1 MFDLPPAGIMHLPG
15 PQFLAFYGI
24 VAVIVLVT
32 AFLLMFFA
40 DATGTDNLPSVPAS
54 PDPIEVAYLSGGVNA
69 VLRTVVY
76 DLRQLGLL
84 TLEKDN
90 RLVATGAPPTGLT
103 RMQRRVL
110 DKVLDRPEIGSL
122 FKDKSLRSS
131 LEAILDPMRARLA
144 ANDLL
149 QPDSVRRTGAWT
161 LGLGLLIVLGLAAAK
176 IEVALSH
183 GITKIQFLI
192 ILAII
197 SSVCLFLLVSF
208 FSKRTASR
216 RGRAYLEAM
225 RLAYSSRMP
234 SAVARIT
241 PARSGRGGLAY
252 DGALLLV
259 ALYGFDAL
267 KGTPDAAF
275 AKAFARSDGGG
286 GCGSS
291 CGGGGDGGGG
301 GCGGCGGG
309 GGD

>member
-1 MFDLPPAGIMHLPG
+1 MFDLPPAGILHLPG

-24 VAVIVLVT
+24 VAIIVLVA

-40 DATGTDNLPSVPAS
+40 DTTGTDNLPSVPAS
-54 PDPIEVAYLSGGVNA
+54 PDAIEVAYLSGGVNA

-90 RLVATGAPPTGLT
+90 RLVAAGVAPAALA

-110 DKVLDRPEIGSL
+110 DKVLDRPKIEGL
-122 FKDKSLRSS
+122 FKDKSLRSG

-149 QPDSVRRTGAWT
+149 QPDSVRRARDWT
-161 LGLGLLIVLGLAAAK
+161 LGLGLLILLGLAAAK
-176 IEVALSH
+176 IEIALSL

-192 ILAII
+192 LLAMI
-197 SSVCLFLLVSF
+197 SSVCLFWLVSF
-208 FSKRTASR
+208 FSKRPASR

-234 SAVARIT
+234 AAVARIT
-241 PARSGRGGLAY
+241 PTASGGGGAY
-252 DGALLLV
+252 NGALLLV

-275 AKAFARSDGGG
+275 AKAFAQSDGGG

-291 CGGGGDGGGG
+291 CGGGGDGGG
-301 GCGGCGGG
+301 CGGCGGG

>member
-1 MFDLPPAGIMHLPG
+1 MFDLPPAGILHLSG

-24 VAVIVLVT
+24 VAVIVLVA

-40 DATGTDNLPSVPAS
+40 DTTRTDNLPSVPAS

-90 RLVATGAPPTGLT
+90 RLVAARAAPAALT
-103 RMQRRVL
+103 RIQRRVL

-131 LEAILDPMRARLA
+131 LETILDPMRARLA

-149 QPDSVRRTGAWT
+149 QPDSVRRTRDWT
-161 LGLGLLIVLGLAAAK
+161 LGLGLLILLGLAAAK
-176 IEVALSH
+176 IEIALSL

-192 ILAII
+192 VLAIF
-197 SSVCLFLLVSF
+197 SVVCLFFLASF
-208 FSKRTASR
+208 FSKRAASR

-225 RLAYSSRMP
+225 RLAYSSHMP
-234 SAVARIT
+234 SALVGFT
-241 PARSGRGGLAY
+241 PARSGGGAVAF

-259 ALYGFDAL
+259 ALYGFDVL

-286 GCGSS
+286 GCGSG

>member
-1 MFDLPPAGIMHLPG
+1 MFDLPPAGILHLPG

-24 VAVIVLVT
+24 VAVIVLVA
-32 AFLLMFFA
+32 AFLLMYFA
-40 DATGTDNLPSVPAS
+40 DTTGTDNLPAVPAS

-90 RLVATGAPPTGLT
+90 RLVATGAAPAAPT

-110 DKVLDRPEIGSL
+110 DKILDRPKIESL

-131 LEAILDPMRARLA
+131 LEAILDPLRARLA
-144 ANDLL
+144 ANGLL
-149 QPDSVRRTGAWT
+149 QPDTVRRARNWT
-161 LGLGLLIVLGLAAAK
+161 LGLGLLILLGLAAAK
-176 IEVALSH
+176 IEIALSL

-192 ILAII
+192 FLAMI

-208 FSKRTASR
+208 FSKRAASR

-234 SAVARIT
+234 SAVAGLIPT
-241 PARSGRGGLAY
+241 ASGGGGIAS

-275 AKAFARSDGGG
+275 AKAFAQSGGGG

>member
-1 MFDLPPAGIMHLPG
+1 MFDLPPAGILHLPG

-24 VAVIVLVT
+24 VAVIVLV
-32 AFLLMFFA
+32 AASLLMFFA
-40 DATGTDNLPSVPAS
+40 DTTGTDNLPSVPAS

-90 RLVATGAPPTGLT
+90 RLVAAGAAPTTLT

-131 LEAILDPMRARLA
+131 LEAILDPMRARLM
-144 ANDLL
+144 ANGLL
-149 QPDSVRRTGAWT
+149 RPDAVRRTRDWT
-161 LGLGLLIVLGLAAAK
+161 LGLGLLILSGLAAAK
-176 IEVALSH
+176 IEIALSL
-183 GITKIQFLI
+183 GITKIEFLI
-192 ILAII
+192 FLAIL

-208 FSKRTASR
+208 FSRRAASR

-225 RLAYSSRMP
+225 RLAYSSLKP
-234 SAVARIT
+234 SALIGFT
-241 PARSGRGGLAY
+241 PARRGGDAMAF

-286 GCGSS
+286 GCGA
-291 CGGGGDGGGG
+291 GGCGGDGGGG

>member
-1 MFDLPPAGIMHLPG
+1 MFDLPPAGILHLPG

-24 VAVIVLVT
+24 VAVIVLV
-32 AFLLMFFA
+32 AASLLMFFA
-40 DATGTDNLPSVPAS
+40 DTTGTDNLPSVPAS

-90 RLVATGAPPTGLT
+90 RLIAAGAAPTTLT

-131 LEAILDPMRARLA
+131 LEAILDPMRARLM
-144 ANDLL
+144 ANGLL
-149 QPDSVRRTGAWT
+149 RPDAVRRTRDWT
-161 LGLGLLIVLGLAAAK
+161 LGLGLLILSGLAAAK
-176 IEVALSH
+176 IEIALSL
-183 GITKIQFLI
+183 GITKIEFLI
-192 ILAII
+192 FLAIL

-208 FSKRTASR
+208 FSRRAASR

-225 RLAYSSRMP
+225 RLAYSSLKP
-234 SAVARIT
+234 SALIGFT
-241 PARSGRGGLAY
+241 PARRGGDAMAF

-286 GCGSS
+286 GCGA
-291 CGGGGDGGGG
+291 GGCGGDGGGG

>member
-1 MFDLPPAGIMHLPG
+1 MFDLPPAGILHLPG

-24 VAVIVLVT
+24 VAVIVLVA

-90 RLVATGAPPTGLT
+90 RLVAEGAAPTALT

-122 FKDKSLRSS
+122 FKDKSPRSS
-131 LEAILDPMRARLA
+131 LETILDPMRARLA

-149 QPDSVRRTGAWT
+149 RPDSVRRTRDWT
-161 LGLGLLIVLGLAAAK
+161 LGLGLLILLGLAAAK
-176 IEVALSH
+176 IEIALSL
-183 GITKIQFLI
+183 GITKIEFLI
-192 ILAII
+192 FLAIF

-208 FSKRTASR
+208 FSRRAASR

-225 RLAYSSRMP
+225 RLAYSSRTP
-234 SAVARIT
+234 SALIGFT
-241 PARSGRGGLAY
+241 PARSGGHAMAF

-291 CGGGGDGGGG
+291 CGGGGDGGG
-301 GCGGCGGG
+301 CGGCGGG

>member
-1 MFDLPPAGIMHLPG
+1 MFDLAPAGILHLPG

-24 VAVIVLVT
+24 VAVIVLV
-32 AFLLMFFA
+32 AASLLMFFA
-40 DATGTDNLPSVPAS
+40 DTTGTDNLPSVPAS

-90 RLVATGAPPTGLT
+90 RLIAAGAAPTTLT

-131 LEAILDPMRARLA
+131 LEAILDPMRARLM

-149 QPDSVRRTGAWT
+149 RPDAVRRTRDWT
-161 LGLGLLIVLGLAAAK
+161 LGLGLLILSGLAAAK
-176 IEVALSH
+176 IEIALSL
-183 GITKIQFLI
+183 GITKIEFLI
-192 ILAII
+192 FLAIL

-208 FSKRTASR
+208 FSRRAASR

-225 RLAYSSRMP
+225 RLAYSSLKP
-234 SAVARIT
+234 SALIGFT
-241 PARSGRGGLAY
+241 PARRGGDAMAF

-286 GCGSS
+286 GCGA
-291 CGGGGDGGGG
+291 GGCGGDGGGG

>member
-1 MFDLPPAGIMHLPG
+1 MFDLPPAGILHLPG

-24 VAVIVLVT
+24 VAVIVLVA

-40 DATGTDNLPSVPAS
+40 DTTGTDNLPSVPAS

-84 TLEKDN
+84 TLEKDKW
-90 RLVATGAPPTGLT
+90 LVAAGAAPAALT
-103 RMQRRVL
+103 RIQRRVL

-131 LEAILDPMRARLA
+131 LETILDPMRARLA

-149 QPDSVRRTGAWT
+149 RPDSVRRTRDWT
-161 LGLGLLIVLGLAAAK
+161 LGLGLLILVGLAAVK
-176 IEVALSH
+176 IEIALSL

-192 ILAII
+192 FPTIFSA
-197 SSVCLFLLVSF
+197 VCLFLLVSF
-208 FSKRTASR
+208 FSKRAASR

-225 RLAYSSRMP
+225 RLAYSSHMP
-234 SAVARIT
+234 SALVGFT
-241 PARSGRGGLAY
+241 PARSDGGAVAF
-252 DGALLLV
+252 DGALLLI

>member
-1 MFDLPPAGIMHLPG
+1 MFNLPPAGILHLPG

-24 VAVIVLVT
+24 VAVIVLLA

-40 DATGTDNLPSVPAS
+40 DTTGTDNLPSVPAS
-54 PDPIEVAYLSGGVNA
+54 PDPIEVAYLSDGVNA

-84 TLEKDN
+84 TLDKDN
-90 RLVATGAPPTGLT
+90 RLVATGAAPTALT

-110 DKVLDRPEIGSL
+110 DTVLDRPKIGKL

-131 LEAILDPMRARLA
+131 LEAILDPMRARLVA
-144 ANDLL
+144 DDLL
-149 QPDSVRRTGAWT
+149 QPEAVRRTRNWT
-161 LGLGLLIVLGLAAAK
+161 LGLGLLILLGLAAAK
-176 IEVALSH
+176 IEIALSL

-192 ILAII
+192 FLAIF
-197 SSVCLFLLVSF
+197 SSACLFWLVSF
-208 FSKRTASR
+208 FSKRAASR

-225 RLAYSSRMP
+225 RLAYSSRAP
-234 SAVARIT
+234 AAVARIT
-241 PARSGRGGLAY
+241 PAGSGGGGIAY
-252 DGALLLV
+252 DSALLLV

-275 AKAFARSDGGG
+275 AKAFAQSDGGY
-286 GCGSS
+286 GSS

>member
-1 MFDLPPAGIMHLPG
+1 MFDLAPAGILHLPG

-24 VAVIVLVT
+24 VAVIVLV
-32 AFLLMFFA
+32 AASLLMFFA
-40 DATGTDNLPSVPAS
+40 DTTGTDNLPSVPAS

-90 RLVATGAPPTGLT
+90 RLVAAGAAPTTLT

-131 LEAILDPMRARLA
+131 LEAILDPMRARLM

-149 QPDSVRRTGAWT
+149 RPDAVRRTRDWT
-161 LGLGLLIVLGLAAAK
+161 LGLGLLILSGLAAAK
-176 IEVALSH
+176 IEIALSL
-183 GITKIQFLI
+183 GITKIEFLI
-192 ILAII
+192 FLAIL

-208 FSKRTASR
+208 FSRRAASR

-225 RLAYSSRMP
+225 RLAYSSLTP
-234 SAVARIT
+234 SALFGFT
-241 PARSGRGGLAY
+241 PARSGGHAMAF

-286 GCGSS
+286 GCGA
-291 CGGGGDGGGG
+291 GGCGGDGGGG

>member
-1 MFDLPPAGIMHLPG
+1 MFDLPPAGILHLPG

-24 VAVIVLVT
+24 VAVIVLVA

-40 DATGTDNLPSVPAS
+40 DTTGTDNLPSVPAA

-90 RLVATGAPPTGLT
+90 RLVAAGAAPTALT

-131 LEAILDPMRARLA
+131 LETILDPMRARLA

-149 QPDSVRRTGAWT
+149 RPDSVKRTRDWT
-161 LGLGLLIVLGLAAAK
+161 LGLGLLILLGLAAAK
-176 IEVALSH
+176 IEIALSL
-183 GITKIQFLI
+183 GITKVQFLI
-192 ILAII
+192 FLTIFSA
-197 SSVCLFLLVSF
+197 VCLFLLVSF
-208 FSKRTASR
+208 FSRRAASR

-225 RLAYSSRMP
+225 RLVYSSVTP

-241 PARSGRGGLAY
+241 PAGSGGGGIAY

-291 CGGGGDGGGG
+291 CGGGGDGGG
-301 GCGGCGGG
+301 CGGG
-309 GGD
+309 D

>member
-1 MFDLPPAGIMHLPG
+1 MFDLAPAGILHLPG

-24 VAVIVLVT
+24 VAVIVLV
-32 AFLLMFFA
+32 AASLLMFFA
-40 DATGTDNLPSVPAS
+40 DTTGTDNLPSVPAS

-90 RLVATGAPPTGLT
+90 RLVAAGAAPTTLT

-131 LEAILDPMRARLA
+131 LEAILDPMLARLM

-149 QPDSVRRTGAWT
+149 RPDAVRRTRDWT
-161 LGLGLLIVLGLAAAK
+161 LGLGLLILLGLAAAK
-176 IEVALSH
+176 IEIALSL

-192 ILAII
+192 VLAIF
-197 SSVCLFLLVSF
+197 SVVCLFFLASF
-208 FSKRTASR
+208 FSKRAASR

-225 RLAYSSRMP
+225 RLAYSSLKP
-234 SAVARIT
+234 SALIGFT
-241 PARSGRGGLAY
+241 PARRGGDAMAF

-286 GCGSS
+286 GCGA
-291 CGGGGDGGGG
+291 GGCGGDGGGG

>member
-1 MFDLPPAGIMHLPG
+1 MFDLAPAGILHLPG

-24 VAVIVLVT
+24 VAAIVLVA

-40 DATGTDNLPSVPAS
+40 DTTGTDNLPSVPAS

-90 RLVATGAPPTGLT
+90 RLVAAGAAPTTLT

-131 LEAILDPMRARLA
+131 LEAILDPMRARLM

-149 QPDSVRRTGAWT
+149 RPDAVRRTRDWT
-161 LGLGLLIVLGLAAAK
+161 LGLGLLILSGLAAAK
-176 IEVALSH
+176 IEIALSL
-183 GITKIQFLI
+183 GITKIEFLI
-192 ILAII
+192 FLAIL

-208 FSKRTASR
+208 FSRRAASR

-225 RLAYSSRMP
+225 RLAYSSLKP
-234 SAVARIT
+234 SALIGFT
-241 PARSGRGGLAY
+241 PARRGGDAMAF

-286 GCGSS
+286 GCGA
-291 CGGGGDGGGG
+291 GGCGGDGGGG

>member
-1 MFDLPPAGIMHLPG
+1 MFDLAPAGILHLPG
-15 PQFLAFYGI
+15 PQFLAFYEI
-24 VAVIVLVT
+24 VAVVVLV
-32 AFLLMFFA
+32 AASLLMFFA
-40 DATGTDNLPSVPAS
+40 DTTGTDNLPSVPAS

-90 RLVATGAPPTGLT
+90 RLVAAGAAPTTLT

-131 LEAILDPMRARLA
+131 LEAILDPMRARLM

-149 QPDSVRRTGAWT
+149 RPDAVRRTRDWT
-161 LGLGLLIVLGLAAAK
+161 LGLGLLILSGLAAAK
-176 IEVALSH
+176 IEIALSL
-183 GITKIQFLI
+183 GITKIEFLI
-192 ILAII
+192 FLAIL

-208 FSKRTASR
+208 FSRRAASR

-225 RLAYSSRMP
+225 RLAYSSLKP
-234 SAVARIT
+234 SALIGFT
-241 PARSGRGGLAY
+241 PARRGGDAMAF

-286 GCGSS
+286 GCGA
-291 CGGGGDGGGG
+291 GGCGGDGGGG

>member
-1 MFDLPPAGIMHLPG
+1 MFDLPPAGILHLPG

-24 VAVIVLVT
+24 VAVIVLVA

-40 DATGTDNLPSVPAS
+40 DTTGTDNLPSVPAS
-54 PDPIEVAYLSGGVNA
+54 PDAIEVAYLSGGVNA

-90 RLVATGAPPTGLT
+90 RLVAAGVAPAALT

-110 DKVLDRPEIGSL
+110 DKVLDRPKIESL
-122 FKDKSLRSS
+122 FKDKSLRSG
-131 LEAILDPMRARLA
+131 LEAILDPMRARLT

-149 QPDSVRRTGAWT
+149 QPDSVRRTRDWT
-161 LGLGLLIVLGLAAAK
+161 LGLGLLILLGLAAAK
-176 IEVALSH
+176 IEIALSL

-192 ILAII
+192 LLAII
-197 SSVCLFLLVSF
+197 SSICLFLLVSF
-208 FSKRTASR
+208 FSKRPASR

-241 PARSGRGGLAY
+241 PTASGGGGVAY
-252 DGALLLV
+252 DSALLLV

-275 AKAFARSDGGG
+275 AKAFAQSDGGG

>member
-1 MFDLPPAGIMHLPG
+1 MFDLPPAGVLYLPG

-24 VAVIVLVT
+24 IAGIVLLA

-40 DATGTDNLPSVPAS
+40 DTTGTDNLPGVPAS
-54 PDPIEVAYLSGGVNA
+54 PDPIEAAYLSGGVNA

-90 RLVATGAPPTGLT
+90 RLVATGAAPAALT
-103 RMQRRVL
+103 RMQRSVL
-110 DKVLDRPEIGSL
+110 DKVLDRPRIANL
-122 FKDKSLRSS
+122 FSDKSLRSS
-131 LEAILDPMRARLA
+131 LEAILDPMRARLM

-149 QPDSVRRTGAWT
+149 QPDAVRRARNWT
-161 LGLGLLIVLGLAAAK
+161 LGLGLLILVGLAAVK
-176 IEVALSH
+176 TEIALSR

-192 ILAII
+192 FLAIL
-197 SSVCLFLLVSF
+197 SSGCLLWLVSF
-208 FSKRTASR
+208 FSRRAASR

-225 RLAYSSRMP
+225 RLAYSGRMP
-234 SAVARIT
+234 SGVASIT
-241 PARSGRGGLAY
+241 RGGGGIAH

-275 AKAFARSDGGG
+275 AKAFAQSGGGG

-291 CGGGGDGGGG
+291 CGGGDGGGG

>member
-1 MFDLPPAGIMHLPG
+1 MFDLPPAGILHLPG

-24 VAVIVLVT
+24 VAIIVLVA

-40 DATGTDNLPSVPAS
+40 DTTGTDNLPSVPAS
-54 PDPIEVAYLSGGVNA
+54 PDAIEVAYLSGGVNA

-90 RLVATGAPPTGLT
+90 RLVAAGVAPAALT

-110 DKVLDRPEIGSL
+110 DKVLDRPKIESL
-122 FKDKSLRSS
+122 FKDKSLRSG

-149 QPDSVRRTGAWT
+149 QPDSVRRTRDWT
-161 LGLGLLIVLGLAAAK
+161 LGLGLLILLGLAAAK
-176 IEVALSH
+176 IEIALSL
-183 GITKIQFLI
+183 GITRIQFLI
-192 ILAII
+192 LLAMI
-197 SSVCLFLLVSF
+197 SSVCLFWLVSF
-208 FSKRTASR
+208 FSKRPASR

-234 SAVARIT
+234 AAVARIT
-241 PARSGRGGLAY
+241 PTASGGGGAY
-252 DGALLLV
+252 NGALLLV

-275 AKAFARSDGGG
+275 AKAFAQSDGGG

-291 CGGGGDGGGG
+291 CGGGGDGGG
-301 GCGGCGGG
+301 CGGCGGG

>member
-1 MFDLPPAGIMHLPG
+1 MFDLAPAGILHLPG

-24 VAVIVLVT
+24 VAVIVLV
-32 AFLLMFFA
+32 AASLLMFFA
-40 DATGTDNLPSVPAS
+40 DTTGTDNLPSVPAS

-90 RLVATGAPPTGLT
+90 RLVAAGAAPTTLT

-131 LEAILDPMRARLA
+131 LEAILDPMRARLM

-149 QPDSVRRTGAWT
+149 RPDAVRRTRDWT
-161 LGLGLLIVLGLAAAK
+161 LGLGLLILSGLAAAK
-176 IEVALSH
+176 IEIALSL
-183 GITKIQFLI
+183 GITKIEFLI
-192 ILAII
+192 FLAIL

-208 FSKRTASR
+208 FSRRAASR

-225 RLAYSSRMP
+225 RLAYSSLKP
-234 SAVARIT
+234 SALIGFT
-241 PARSGRGGLAY
+241 PARRGGDAMAF

-286 GCGSS
+286 GCGA
-291 CGGGGDGGGG
+291 GGCGGDGGGG

>member
-1 MFDLPPAGIMHLPG
+1 MFDLPPAGILHLPG

-24 VAVIVLVT
+24 VAAIVLVA

-40 DATGTDNLPSVPAS
+40 DTTGTDNLPSVPAS

-90 RLVATGAPPTGLT
+90 RLIAAGAAPTTLT

-131 LEAILDPMRARLA
+131 LEAILDPMRARLM

-149 QPDSVRRTGAWT
+149 RPDAVRRTRDWT
-161 LGLGLLIVLGLAAAK
+161 LGLGLLVLLGLAAAK
-176 IEVALSH
+176 IEIALSL
-183 GITKIQFLI
+183 GITKIEFLI
-192 ILAII
+192 FLAIL

-208 FSKRTASR
+208 FSRRAASR

-225 RLAYSSRMP
+225 RLAYSSLKP
-234 SAVARIT
+234 SALIGFT
-241 PARSGRGGLAY
+241 PARRGGDAMAF

-286 GCGSS
+286 GCGA
-291 CGGGGDGGGG
+291 GGCGGDGGAG

>member
-1 MFDLPPAGIMHLPG
+1 MFDLPPAGILHLPG

-24 VAVIVLVT
+24 VAAIVLVA

-40 DATGTDNLPSVPAS
+40 DTTGTDNLPSVPAS

-90 RLVATGAPPTGLT
+90 RLVAAGAAPTTLT

-131 LEAILDPMRARLA
+131 LEAILDPMLARLM

-149 QPDSVRRTGAWT
+149 RPDAVRRTRDWT
-161 LGLGLLIVLGLAAAK
+161 LGLGLLVLLGLAAAK
-176 IEVALSH
+176 IEIALSL
-183 GITKIQFLI
+183 GITKIEFLI
-192 ILAII
+192 FLAIL

-208 FSKRTASR
+208 FSRRAASR

-225 RLAYSSRMP
+225 RLAYSSLKP
-234 SAVARIT
+234 SALIGFT
-241 PARSGRGGLAY
+241 PARRA
-252 DGALLLV
+252 
-259 ALYGFDAL
+259 
-267 KGTPDAAF
+267 
-275 AKAFARSDGGG
+275 
-286 GCGSS
+286 
-291 CGGGGDGGGG
+291 
-301 GCGGCGGG
+301 
-309 GGD
+309 

>member
-1 MFDLPPAGIMHLPG
+1 MFDLPPAGILHLPG

-24 VAVIVLVT
+24 VAAIVLVA

-40 DATGTDNLPSVPAS
+40 DTTGTDNLPSVPAS

-90 RLVATGAPPTGLT
+90 RLVAAGAAPTTLT

-131 LEAILDPMRARLA
+131 LEAILDPMRARLM

-149 QPDSVRRTGAWT
+149 RPDAVRRTRDWT
-161 LGLGLLIVLGLAAAK
+161 LGLGLLVLLGLAAAK
-176 IEVALSH
+176 IEIALSL
-183 GITKIQFLI
+183 GITKIEFLI
-192 ILAII
+192 FLAIL

-208 FSKRTASR
+208 FSRRAASR

-225 RLAYSSRMP
+225 RLAYSSLKP
-234 SAVARIT
+234 SALIGFT
-241 PARSGRGGLAY
+241 PARRGGDAMAF

-286 GCGSS
+286 G
-291 CGGGGDGGGG
+291 GGD
-301 GCGGCGGG
+301 
-309 GGD
+309 